1 MIKQAYVPCIYP
13 VHRFV
18 QSINKIKLITCC
30 DLQTSVSFPGEK
42 HLDQFVENS
51 HPLFK
56 RTKLIQVVSCSH
68 PFRSFKVYRLL
79 SICYEKLSFDE
90 VITSAVPC
98 SIIKLCFKNETLSR
112 DFSLRLRL
120 LAATTPVRFS

>member
-1 MIKQAYVPCIYP
+1 MFKQAYVPIYP
-13 VHRFV
+13 LHHVHRFV
-18 QSINKIKLITCC
+18 QSINKMKLITCC
-30 DLQTSVSFPGEK
+30 DLQTSVSFP
-42 HLDQFVENS
+42 ENS

-79 SICYEKLSFDE
+79 SICFEKLSFDE

-98 SIIKLCFKNETLSR
+98 SIIKLCFKNETISR

-120 LAATTPVRFS
+120 LAATTIVRFS